1 MPLLPEALIPARLH
15 RGRILPSFLDERD
28 QPWLH
33 VLINEVNRFCGRPL
47 RELQQRLREPLPC
60 ATPHFKVRAAA
71 LLLLRLGNAEVKS
84 EIPPAE
90 ARETLFLE
98 AVAQTGKPRSA
109 VLATAATTLGL
120 APAALERALFADLPG
135 ERVFTG
141 PDSSVSPHEVALR
154 VNQLI
159 ARSLLFR
166 ASRVRIRAEGALR
179 PVVRQAK
186 LRGLICTV
194 EDGNPPVL
202 DLSGPYAVFR
212 RTLLYGRAL
221 GELLPFLSWCA
232 RFELDATCMLRGQE
246 GQLHLQSGDPLFPA
260 NPPRPFDS
268 KLEARFARDLKKV
281 APDWDLVREPEP
293 VRAGYTIIFPDFLL
307 RHRFDPTRQFLV
319 EVVGFWTPE
328 YLQRKLHLLRAAKLD
343 NLILCLDEER
353 GCADGDLPTGAR
365 IVRFRRRIDPA
376 AVLQAADAVGSS
388 GQVMRDNKKA
398 ARS

>member
-1 MPLLPEALIPARLH
+1 MLPEAVIPARIH
-15 RGRILPSFLDERD
+15 SGRVLPAFLDERD

-33 VLINEVNRFCGRPL
+33 VLIDEVDRFSGRPL

-60 ATPHFKVRAAA
+60 ATPHFKLRAAVR
-71 LLLLRLGNAEVKS
+71 LLLRMGNAEIKS
-84 EIPPAE
+84 EVSPSE
-90 ARETLFLE
+90 ARETLFVE
-98 AVAQTGKPRSA
+98 AAAQTGKPRTA
-109 VLATAATTLGL
+109 VVAAAAAKLGL

-135 ERVFTG
+135 ERIFTG
-141 PDSSVSPHEVALR
+141 PSNPVSPHEVALR

-194 EDGNPPVL
+194 EDGDPPVL
-202 DLSGPYAVFR
+202 ELSGPYAVFR

-232 RFELDATCMLRGQE
+232 RFELTATCMLRGQE
-246 GQLHLQSGDPLFPA
+246 GELHLQTGDPLFPA
-260 NPPRPFDS
+260 STPKPFDS
-268 KLEARFARDLKKV
+268 KLEARFARDLKKA

-293 VRAGYTIIFPDFLL
+293 VRAGGTIIFPDFLL
-307 RHRFDPTRQFLV
+307 RHRFDSSRQFLV
-319 EVVGFWTPE
+319 EVIGFWTPE
-328 YLQRKLHLLRAAKLD
+328 YLQRKLSLLRAAKLD

-353 GCADGDLPTGAR
+353 CCADGDLPTGAR
-365 IVRFRRRIDPA
+365 VVRFRRRIDPT
-376 AVLQAADAVGSS
+376 AVLQVAGCSV
-388 GQVMRDNKKA
+388 
-398 ARS
+398 